1 MPHTPP
7 AGSLPP
13 LFNPSN
19 DLALAANTANYIPP
33 RLVQAMEQ
41 DLQPVTRFWDHG
53 PWGWSLNT
61 RRRYLDMGIA
71 PEQLPSDSWL
81 ERHRQLSSRT
91 TDAAYIQALLREDWG
106 SHLVGH
112 HMQTVDLAGFESM
125 QSRRE
130 TSVGL
135 IYKAPWS
142 SSGKGNLPAANGL
155 LPDDARRVRN
165 ILGHDGFILVD
176 RFYPDKVV
184 DFSMEFD
191 IQPDGE
197 SRFLGYSMFLTA
209 ERGRYGGQ
217 KVASQEQLLQWIG
230 ADRGL
235 LGELVSYHLL
245 HLPRLGYTGPMGI
258 DMMRLS
264 DGHLHPVVELN
275 LRRNMGILAIEV
287 ERRHPG
293 IRNLE
298 LTPRGNHGF
307 QMVIEEGLLKIINLN
322 VGN

>member
-7 AGSLPP
+7 AGNLPP

-19 DLALAANTANYIPP
+19 DLALAANTSNYIPP

-81 ERHRQLSSRT
+81 ERHRQLSSRA

-106 SHLVGH
+106 SHLVGQ
-112 HMQTVDLAGFESM
+112 HMQTINLAGFESM

-130 TSVGL
+130 TSAGL

-155 LPDDARRVRN
+155 LPDDERRVRN
-165 ILGHDGFILVD
+165 ILCHDGHILAD
-176 RFYPDKVV
+176 RFYDRVV
-184 DFSMEFD
+184 DFAMEFD
-191 IQPDGE
+191 IRPEGE
-197 SRFLGYSMFLTA
+197 SRFLGYSLFQTA

-217 KVASQEQLLQWIG
+217 RVAPQDELLREIG
-230 ADRGL
+230 ADSGL
-235 LGELVSYHLL
+235 LDDLVSYHLS
-245 HLPRLGYTGPMGI
+245 HLPLLGYSGPMGI
-258 DMMRLS
+258 DMMRLR
-264 DGHLHPVVELN
+264 DGRLHPVVELN

-293 IRNLE
+293 IRNME

-307 QMVIEEGLLKIINLN
+307 QMIVQDGWLRITR
-322 VGN
+322 